1 MTNVNFASL
10 APVRRTSANT
20 TTCRNPCGAS
30 AASIGIYSGGLERGE
45 PMKRKSCE
53 GCVYYRPYSHSARRE
68 WGCHYLFDTDQKR
81 GCPVEGC
88 TKKKVGI
95 AKRRTDPF
103 DGTIGR

>member
-1 MTNVNFASL
+1 MTNANFAC
-10 APVRRTSANT
+10 SALIRPTDVNI

-53 GCVYYRPYSHSARRE
+53 GCVYYRPYSYSVRGE
-68 WGCHYLFDTDQKR
+68 WGCHYLFDTDHKR

-88 TKKKVGI
+88 TKKKVGV

>member
-1 MTNVNFASL
+1 MTL
-10 APVRRTSANT
+10 AKIANGGQTAPSSANT
-20 TTCRNPCGAS
+20 TTCQNPCGAS
-30 AASIGIYSGGLERGE
+30 AASIGTCSGGLERGE

-81 GCPVEGC
+81 GCLVEGC

>member
-1 MTNVNFASL
+1 MTNANFASL
-10 APVRRTSANT
+10 APVRRTSANIT
-20 TTCRNPCGAS
+20 ICRKPCGAS
-30 AASIGIYSGGLERGE
+30 AASIGICSGGVGRR

-53 GCVYYRPYSHSARRE
+53 DCVYYRPYSCSARGER
-68 WGCHYLFDTDQKR
+68 GCHYLFDTNQKR

-88 TKKKVGI
+88 TKKKVGV